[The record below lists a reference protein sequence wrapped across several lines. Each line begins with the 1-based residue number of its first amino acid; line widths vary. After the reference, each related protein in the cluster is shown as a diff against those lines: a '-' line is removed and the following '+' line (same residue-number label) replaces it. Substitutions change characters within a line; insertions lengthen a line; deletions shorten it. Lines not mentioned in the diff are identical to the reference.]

1 MLKYH
6 SSNEQPTRPTKL
18 RFGLLSATEIAAM
31 SVCKVTETTLYYR
44 GLPAS
49 GGLLDPLMGSVDRR
63 HMCASCMRDAR
74 TCQGHAG
81 HIELSFPVYHI
92 GFIDTVLKTLRT
104 VCFCCSRVCATPEDI
119 LSVKDLQGKNR
130 LLAIH
135 SNVRGRKVCPFCN
148 MQRPSFVRVPL
159 GIRVDWPKD
168 MQWSCAEEETYCT
181 QPFTA
186 RDAIS
191 ILKNMTD
198 EDVELIGFV
207 PSMTHPVDMIVQ
219 NLVVPPPSTRPAIY
233 TSEGS
238 RSRGQNELTVR
249 LLEVLKRSHEISNAL
264 HDETWRDLKTVSTEL
279 MERINR
285 LQYEVFV
292 LVNNNV
298 RIQKPSGMGR
308 SGGTVKNKSLTDRL
322 KGKEGR
328 VRGNLMGK
336 RTDFS
341 ARCVITP
348 DAYFECDRVGIPYK
362 IAMNLTI
369 PEIVN
374 ATNVFSLAKRV
385 RLGDTNVHGAQSII
399 HSDGTVTNLSNCK
412 KREEINL
419 RIGDVVER
427 FLADDDVV
435 VFNRQPSLHMH
446 GMQSHRV
453 RLMPGHTFRLSLVL
467 AAPYNADFDGDEM
480 NVHVPQSKAASA
492 ECAILMAPS
501 QNFIGAQSSKPV
513 MGIVQDSLL
522 GCHFMTQSDIFLSK
536 ANFCRIIGTTLNC
549 TKRIP
554 TAAVIFK
561 KNASTTERF
570 WTGKQVFTVLMP
582 KDLFVEPE
590 AIKKGNEWKD
600 EDLNVLVREGQLLC
614 GVLKKAHVGTASGG
628 IIDTLHRL
636 RGGVYTLRFMADIQR
651 VTHAFLLQKGHH
663 VGIKDV
669 LLSEDGQQQV
679 NERLQKVTTLCE
691 DIQREILEAPSDM
704 AVVAENAILRLLS
717 KTLQQTGAIVNEHMS
732 KDNAIGRMVN
742 GGSKGSFI
750 NLSQICAALGQ
761 QSLEG
766 KRIKF
771 DKSART
777 LPCFAPNDLSLA
789 SRGLVYNSFSL
800 GLSPN
805 ELFMHAI
812 GGREGLVDTAVK
824 TSQTGYASRRMN
836 KSMEDHRVYH
846 DCTIRNA
853 LDEIISFQWG
863 SDGMHPSRLERIN
876 FKLLTTPKEK
886 LKNIF
891 TPREFDLLE
900 TLFAELMIVKANV
913 LNTELDQRVLIP
925 FNPARWK
932 RSIRRASNASLDA
945 AVAETMLFD
954 ALAKIDSALVKA
966 AAIDVFCYASVKGL
980 TEEQLKIH
988 LDKLLEL
995 VEDAK
1000 ATPGESVGCI
1010 AAQSIGEPC
1019 TQLTLNSVDWE
1030 THMAIQW
1037 TGNKPPPCPADTE
1050 VGAFIDALMEKENN
1064 NVQWHG
1070 KSEYLPL
1077 PPGSAMALSPDED
1090 GVMKWTELEAV
1101 TRHPPINKDGTNTLL
1116 RVTTETGH
1124 EVVVTKGKS
1133 LLVERNGKLVEADG
1147 DEVKLGD
1154 KVPIVASLPATSS
1167 SSCVSLC
1174 TLFGPKEVVFTTNV
1188 AAAMKK
1194 QQTGKR
1200 HWWSF
1205 YDVGSTLPF
1214 SRSDGLLE
1222 SVRDQPQLL
1231 EPGWVT
1237 TKIGTVNPNKQNTK
1251 AMIPE
1256 RIPLDKEFGFFLG
1269 AYLSEG
1275 CVTDHQ
1281 VHISNVDPD
1290 YRKAAC
1296 EWPNKYGIKY
1306 HETLPQHQ
1314 KKNNG
1319 TTISVMFHNTLL
1331 VWILERMCGK
1341 TSYNKRVPAFAFSAP
1356 DAFVKGLLDGYISGD
1371 GSINKKQAY
1380 MSAVSRSKA
1389 LRDGISLLL
1398 SRFSIPTRLSQYD
1411 ALNHIHW
1418 TTEEDG
1424 TRTQEKYGEPTPI
1437 FKVYAGAEG
1446 TRLFASNVPLT
1457 LAYKQERLQ
1466 EILDTDKNDKRAKT
1480 HLTMK
1485 DVFLS
1490 EITSIIEVES
1500 TRESVYDLTV
1510 AETRNM
1516 TAVNGFSCRDTF
1528 HTAGVSTKNV
1538 TLGIPRLKELL
1549 DASKTP
1555 KTPCTTI
1562 RFLPE
1567 FAGNRS
1573 FVEYMSNTIMLTRLG
1588 DVVYESNIVLDP
1600 HMETTTIEEDRW
1612 IVETEQLLHPQRS
1625 WDGFSQYVVRLKL
1638 HQDLMRSRHLTPP
1651 MIRTMLSERLENG
1664 KRGNVISSEVN
1675 SVNWVIRIRFA
1686 RVQEMMSIGSFAE
1699 DHEAIICHRAANV
1712 LLQTVVINGHPEVL
1726 SSNVADAPD
1735 LLNGQDQFVV
1745 HAYGNFLM
1753 DCAASHCVD
1762 WTRCTSN
1769 DIWEVYNTLGIEAC
1783 THVLF
1788 DQIKTVISFDG
1799 TYVDDRH
1806 IAMLCDTICRGGNLM
1821 PLNRHGINRTDV
1833 SPLMRC
1839 SFEETT
1845 DVLCDAA
1852 AFAEH
1857 ENARGVTT
1865 SIMTGQLAE
1874 LGSGMTKILFP
1885 EDDVCITTKSKVRLM
1900 RSTCRSFV
1908 RQEVAEQLEY
1918 VFDDQRPRGSR
1929 PLSPPTVV
1937 EKDGKTR
1944 KRARFRPMSPVEK

>member
-135 SNVRGRKVCPFCN
+135 ANVRGRKVCPFCN

-168 MQWSCAEEETYCT
+168 MQWSCAEEEKYCT

-198 EDVELIGFV
+198 EDVELLGFV
-207 PSMTHPVDMIVQ
+207 PSVTHPVDMIVQ

-249 LLEVLKRSHEISNAL
+249 LLEVLKRSHEISNAM
-264 HDETWRDLKTVSTEL
+264 HDETWRDLKTVSMEL

-374 ATNVFSLAKRV
+374 ATNVFSLAQRV

-522 GCHFMTQSDIFLSK
+522 GCHFMTQPDIFLSK

-582 KDLFVEPE
+582 KDVFVEPE
-590 AIKKGNEWKD
+590 SIKKGDEWKD

-669 LLSEDGQQQV
+669 LLSEEGQQQV

-691 DIQREILEAPSDM
+691 DIQREILEAPADM

-876 FKLLTTPKEK
+876 FKLLTTSKDK
-886 LKNIF
+886 LKKDF

-913 LNTELDQRVLIP
+913 LNTELDQRVLLP

-932 RSIRRASNASLDA
+932 RSIRRASKACLDT
-945 AVAETMLFD
+945 AVAETLLFQ
-954 ALAKIDSALVKA
+954 ALSHIDSALVKA
-966 AAIDVFCYASVKGL
+966 AAIDVFCYSSVKGL

-988 LDKLLEL
+988 LDKLLQL

-1019 TQLTLNSVDWE
+1019 TQLTLN
-1030 THMAIQW
+1030 
-1037 TGNKPPPCPADTE
+1037 
-1050 VGAFIDALMEKENN
+1050 
-1064 NVQWHG
+1064 
-1070 KSEYLPL
+1070 
-1077 PPGSAMALSPDED
+1077 
-1090 GVMKWTELEAV
+1090 
-1101 TRHPPINKDGTNTLL
+1101 
-1116 RVTTETGH
+1116 
-1124 EVVVTKGKS
+1124 
-1133 LLVERNGKLVEADG
+1133 
-1147 DEVKLGD
+1147 
-1154 KVPIVASLPATSS
+1154 
-1167 SSCVSLC
+1167 
-1174 TLFGPKEVVFTTNV
+1174 
-1188 AAAMKK
+1188 
-1194 QQTGKR
+1194 
-1200 HWWSF
+1200 
-1205 YDVGSTLPF
+1205 
-1214 SRSDGLLE
+1214 
-1222 SVRDQPQLL
+1222 
-1231 EPGWVT
+1231 
-1237 TKIGTVNPNKQNTK
+1237 
-1251 AMIPE
+1251 
-1256 RIPLDKEFGFFLG
+1256 
-1269 AYLSEG
+1269 
-1275 CVTDHQ
+1275 
-1281 VHISNVDPD
+1281 
-1290 YRKAAC
+1290 
-1296 EWPNKYGIKY
+1296 
-1306 HETLPQHQ
+1306 
-1314 KKNNG
+1314 
-1319 TTISVMFHNTLL
+1319 
-1331 VWILERMCGK
+1331 
-1341 TSYNKRVPAFAFSAP
+1341 
-1356 DAFVKGLLDGYISGD
+1356 
-1371 GSINKKQAY
+1371 
-1380 MSAVSRSKA
+1380 
-1389 LRDGISLLL
+1389 
-1398 SRFSIPTRLSQYD
+1398 
-1411 ALNHIHW
+1411 
-1418 TTEEDG
+1418 
-1424 TRTQEKYGEPTPI
+1424 
-1437 FKVYAGAEG
+1437 
-1446 TRLFASNVPLT
+1446 
-1457 LAYKQERLQ
+1457 
-1466 EILDTDKNDKRAKT
+1466 
-1480 HLTMK
+1480 
-1485 DVFLS
+1485 
-1490 EITSIIEVES
+1490 
-1500 TRESVYDLTV
+1500 
-1510 AETRNM
+1510 
-1516 TAVNGFSCRDTF
+1516 TF

-1588 DVVYESNIVLDP
+1588 DVVYESNIVFDP
-1600 HMETTTIEEDRW
+1600 QMETTTIEEDRW
-1612 IVETEQLLHPQRS
+1612 MVETEQMLHPQRS

-1664 KRGNVISSEVN
+1664 KRGNVVSSEVN

-1726 SSNVADAPD
+1726 SSNVAEAPD
-1735 LLNGQDQFVV
+1735 LLNGQEQFVV

-1806 IAMLCDTICRGGNLM
+1806 ISMLCDTICRGGNLM

-1885 EDDVCITTKSKVRLM
+1885 EEDVCITSKSKVRLM